1 MPTQLPVVLSSREL
15 LNLAIG
21 CHGSYQDYSDDLD
34 DKETDLVGGFIQ
46 NVSDWADLAEG
57 LEPIERIRAAK
68 SLDEEIKTL
77 MEGGI
82 SDPSIFRALHLS
94 VKRGSDPGVVAMENE
109 VRSSMPNN
117 LLQARWP

>member
-1 MPTQLPVVLSSREL
+1 LKES
-15 LNLAIG
+15 
-21 CHGSYQDYSDDLD
+21 SDDLD

-68 SLDEEIKTL
+68 SLDEKIKTL
-77 MEGGI
+77 KERGFMVFAAIENQRMEGGI
-82 SDPSIFRALHLS
+82 SDPSIFRVLHLS